1 MKNRPTDIGAMN
13 DDDLIFWA
21 LFTRDGIVAMRNA
34 DASRL
39 HNEISEEEAVYEQMI
54 LEIKRRM
61 KAYKE
66 LKFFK
71 KYILNTSYGIQVREM
86 KGGK

>member
-1 MKNRPTDIGAMN
+1 MKNRPTDLKAMN

-39 HNEISEEEAVYEQMI
+39 HKEISEEEAVYEQMI

-61 KAYKE
+61 GYKKSFE
-66 LKFFK
+66 VLQAEYWTLK
-71 KYILNTSYGIQVREM
+71 TQETMR

>member
-1 MKNRPTDIGAMN
+1 MKNRPTDISTMN

-39 HNEISEEEAVYEQMI
+39 HKEISEEEAVYELMI

-61 KAYKE
+61 SYAPRKLKLMSAY
-66 LKFFK
+66 
-71 KYILNTSYGIQVREM
+71 GEM
-86 KGGK
+86 RKGGK

>member
-1 MKNRPTDIGAMN
+1 MKNRPTDISAMN

-39 HNEISEEEAVYEQMI
+39 HKEISEEEAVYEQMI

-61 KAYKE
+61 SYARKIKLMSAY
-66 LKFFK
+66 
-71 KYILNTSYGIQVREM
+71 GEM
-86 KGGK
+86 RKGGK

>member
-1 MKNRPTDIGAMN
+1 MKNRPTDISAMN

-39 HNEISEEEAVYEQMI
+39 HKEISEEEAVYEQLI

-61 KAYKE
+61 SYAPHKIKLMSAYGE
-66 LKFFK
+66 
-71 KYILNTSYGIQVREM
+71 IR

>member
-1 MKNRPTDIGAMN
+1 MMKNRPTDIATMN

-39 HNEISEEEAVYEQMI
+39 HKEISEEEAVYEQMI

-61 KAYKE
+61 K
-66 LKFFK
+66 
-71 KYILNTSYGIQVREM
+71 
-86 KGGK
+86 GGK